1 MSVNSMDKKPKITL
15 RLIFVNILVV
25 VFIIMSYIYTSES
38 FGSSISTPFIGINE
52 FSMVFGVSLLVF
64 TFFSILSGPIQAF
77 IAGFIGELIF
87 QFAFYNTI
95 YFDWCLVVA
104 IFGFIAG
111 IYKYKPLKYQKI
123 KSVFYTFLVLV
134 IDSVIVMFLL
144 MLSQVLFY
152 SSSLQFEILI
162 INFGYKF
169 FLQAIFSA
177 IIIVPILLFIYDKAL
192 ATTER
197 HLYYLLLTHHPVSAS
212 DHTFYFQ
219 FGKTKIYLCSRC
231 SGMIIGVILSVF
243 LTHLVDLILN
253 VQFSSELALF
263 IIIIFPIPGLID
275 WGTQKLLFRKST
287 TESRLFTGFIIGVAL
302 HFISFTG
309 EYYFLTLLIV
319 PFYFSILIILIFL
332 GQKKLVRELNKEL
345 THEPSE
351 ELDIVS
357 F

>member
-1 MSVNSMDKKPKITL
+1 MIINSIDRKPKITL

-25 VFIIMSYIYTSES
+25 VFIIMSYIYVSES

-52 FSMVFGVSLLVF
+52 FSLVFGVSLLVF

-77 IAGFIGELIF
+77 IAGFLGELLF
-87 QFAFYNTI
+87 QLASYKTI
-95 YFDWCLVVA
+95 YFEWCLVVA
-104 IFGFIAG
+104 IFGLIAG

-123 KSVFYTFLVLV
+123 KSVIYTFLVLV
-134 IDSVIVMFLL
+134 IDSVIVIFLL
-144 MLSQVLFY
+144 IMSQVLLY

-177 IIIVPILLFIYDKAL
+177 VIIVPILLFIYDKAL
-192 ATTER
+192 ASEER

-219 FGKTKIYLCSRC
+219 FGRTKIYLCSRC
-231 SGMIIGVILSVF
+231 SGMIIGIIISAF
-243 LTHLVDLILN
+243 LTYLVQLILN
-253 VQFSSELALF
+253 VQLSSELALF
-263 IIIIFPIPGLID
+263 VIIIFPIPGLID

-309 EYYFLTLLIV
+309 QYYFITLLIV
-319 PFYFSILIILIFL
+319 PFYFSILVVLIYL
-332 GQKKLVRELNKEL
+332 GQKKLIRELNKEL
-345 THEPSE
+345 THDPSE
-351 ELDIVS
+351 ELDIGS